1 MASFKLSSCSM
12 KRTGNWTASVHS
24 VCSDVLAGI
33 LGDLGEGVHL
43 VGVQGLDSFSG
54 IKASKVCLVLSR
66 WSKG

>member
-12 KRTGNWTASVHS
+12 KRAGNWTASVHS
-24 VCSDVLAGI
+24 VGSVVLAGV

-43 VGVQGLDSFSG
+43 VGVQGLDSCSG
-54 IKASKVCLVLSR
+54 IKASKLGLVLSR